1 MKKSDI
7 AMIILIASG
16 SVLFAYLI
24 MNQIPLLKDVNKP
37 VVIKTATPID
47 PNFTSGCSSDKPVD
61 PTIFHTGAVN
71 PTVKITIGEP
81 QPTSGE

>member
-7 AMIILIASG
+7 AMIILIASV

-24 MNQIPLLKDVNKP
+24 MNQIPLLKDINKP
-37 VVIKTATPID
+37 VVVKTATPIV
-47 PNFTSGCSSDKPVD
+47 PTFGSSDEPVD
-61 PTIFHTGAVN
+61 PTIFNKNAVN
-71 PTVKITIGEP
+71 PTVKIVIGES